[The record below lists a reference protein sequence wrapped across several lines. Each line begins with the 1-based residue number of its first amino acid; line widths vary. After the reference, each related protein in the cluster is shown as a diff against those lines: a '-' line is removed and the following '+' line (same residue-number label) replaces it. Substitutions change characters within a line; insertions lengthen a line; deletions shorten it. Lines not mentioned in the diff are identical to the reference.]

1 MTKKN
6 TPLDHSQL
14 GIDLLLAAQ
23 RHVDSVPFLIEATHL
38 LCDQLDLKYAAVAEP
53 REGRWIVTAENSPG
67 KNLPTQLLGE
77 SLDTGQ
83 PQTEDPW
90 SAVPLG
96 SETQEILLLQ
106 HGGQDNT
113 PDTSLT
119 HEQLSFLAN
128 VLSATLKLPRT
139 VQRHGRRILR
149 LEAILEIATSW
160 NQQRETE
167 TLLVEMAETSTRLLD
182 AERAS
187 IFLWDQPNGVLV
199 GRPALG
205 IEENE
210 LRIPDTAGV
219 VGQVVHTGE
228 LRRVDQESGQSEIER
243 QVDQQLGFETRTLL
257 CVPLRGNSGEIL
269 GAFEVLNKRTG
280 NFTQDDTE
288 ELTELAA
295 HAGVALENTRELEQ
309 LTKSRHQIADQAA
322 QRVQLIGN
330 SPAMEALRST
340 IGRVANTDLAILIL
354 GENGTGKEVVSQM
367 IHYMSS
373 RHDEPFIAV
382 NCAALTETLLESELF
397 GHEKGAFTDAHDS
410 RAGKFELASGGT
422 LFLDEIGDLSLAGQA
437 KLLRV
442 LEEKVVIRVG
452 GSQPIHTNAR
462 VLAATNQNLRE
473 MVVEKRF
480 REDLFFRL
488 NVVTLQLPPL
498 WERGDDV
505 LLLADHFLTD
515 FSTKARRRRPRLSAA
530 ARKQL
535 REHNWPGN
543 IRELRN
549 LMERLTYLAESET
562 IEPHDLDF
570 ILPADQGK
578 TGSIPLELSLS
589 DATNQFQVEYIER
602 HIKTG
607 TGNMSNVARR
617 LGMHRSNLYRKMR
630 QLGMHV
636 EP

>member
-1 MTKKN
+1 M
-6 TPLDHSQL
+6 
-14 GIDLLLAAQ
+14 
-23 RHVDSVPFLIEATHL
+23 PFLIEATPL
-38 LCDQLDLKYAAVAEP
+38 LCDQLDLKYAAVAAP

-309 LTKSRHQIADQAA
+309 LTKSRHQNADQAA
-322 QRVQLIGN
+322 QLIGN

-462 VLAATNQNLRE
+462 VLAATTQNLRE

>member
-1 MTKKN
+1 
-6 TPLDHSQL
+6 
-14 GIDLLLAAQ
+14 
-23 RHVDSVPFLIEATHL
+23 
-38 LCDQLDLKYAAVAEP
+38 
-53 REGRWIVTAENSPG
+53 
-67 KNLPTQLLGE
+67 
-77 SLDTGQ
+77 
-83 PQTEDPW
+83 
-90 SAVPLG
+90 
-96 SETQEILLLQ
+96 
-106 HGGQDNT
+106 
-113 PDTSLT
+113 
-119 HEQLSFLAN
+119 
-128 VLSATLKLPRT
+128 
-139 VQRHGRRILR
+139 
-149 LEAILEIATSW
+149 
-160 NQQRETE
+160 
-167 TLLVEMAETSTRLLD
+167 
-182 AERAS
+182 

-219 VGQVVHTGE
+219 VGQVVHAGE

-410 RAGKFELASGGT
+410 RAGKFELA
-422 LFLDEIGDLSLAGQA
+422 
-437 KLLRV
+437 
-442 LEEKVVIRVG
+442 
-452 GSQPIHTNAR
+452 
-462 VLAATNQNLRE
+462 
-473 MVVEKRF
+473 
-480 REDLFFRL
+480 
-488 NVVTLQLPPL
+488 
-498 WERGDDV
+498 
-505 LLLADHFLTD
+505 
-515 FSTKARRRRPRLSAA
+515 
-530 ARKQL
+530 
-535 REHNWPGN
+535 
-543 IRELRN
+543 
-549 LMERLTYLAESET
+549 
-562 IEPHDLDF
+562 
-570 ILPADQGK
+570 
-578 TGSIPLELSLS
+578 
-589 DATNQFQVEYIER
+589 
-602 HIKTG
+602 
-607 TGNMSNVARR
+607 
-617 LGMHRSNLYRKMR
+617 
-630 QLGMHV
+630 
-636 EP
+636 